1 MAMAVQRL
9 KPGAQTTIGPW
20 IERGF
25 YYDFAT
31 ASSSRSSAA
40 AGEGEEASSS
50 SGSSESSSS
59 SSSSTSLTD
68 TDLPLIK
75 KEMQRIIKA
84 KMPFVREEVSFSE
97 AARRIDAAGEPFKRE
112 ILEGIASKDPTAP
125 ITIYHIGEPGGKD
138 SWWDLCAGPHVAS
151 TGDINANAL
160 DLESVAGAY
169 WRGDEARPQ
178 LQRVYGTAWQTKEQL
193 KAYGQLKAEAAR
205 RDHRKLGT
213 ELDLFSI
220 QDATGP
226 GLVLWH
232 PDGAAV
238 RRIIENYWTDVHV
251 AAGYSLL
258 YTPHVARKD
267 LWKTSGHLDF
277 YGENMFQA
285 MKVEGDEYQLRPMN
299 CPFHIAVYAKKQ
311 RSYRDLPMR
320 VCELGTVYRYERSGT
335 MHGLFRVRGFTQ
347 DDGHVFCLPEQIA
360 PEIENVLELVQQ
372 IMGAF
377 GFDDLEVNLSTRPE
391 KAVGSDEIWATAESA
406 LVAALRARSL
416 DFKVDEGGGA
426 FYGPKIDVKVKDALG
441 RKWQCSTIQLDFNL
455 PERFGLEYVSS
466 EVGAARRRP
475 IMIHRAIFGSLE
487 RFFGILVENY
497 AGAFPLW
504 LAPVQVRLLCVAEP
518 FREHAEALAAR
529 YRAAGLRVRVESGER
544 IAKLI
549 RSAEKA
555 KTPVMCVVGEK
566 EVAEDSL
573 AVRTY
578 AGGDAGSMGSA
589 EVLERVLEAVGE
601 RRAEF

>member
-50 SGSSESSSS
+50 SGSSESSSF

-112 ILEGIASKDPTAP
+112 ILEGIASKNPTAP

-205 RDHRKLGT
+205 RDHR
-213 ELDLFSI
+213 
-220 QDATGP
+220 
-226 GLVLWH
+226 
-232 PDGAAV
+232 
-238 RRIIENYWTDVHV
+238 
-251 AAGYSLL
+251 
-258 YTPHVARKD
+258 
-267 LWKTSGHLDF
+267 
-277 YGENMFQA
+277 
-285 MKVEGDEYQLRPMN
+285 
-299 CPFHIAVYAKKQ
+299 
-311 RSYRDLPMR
+311 
-320 VCELGTVYRYERSGT
+320 
-335 MHGLFRVRGFTQ
+335 
-347 DDGHVFCLPEQIA
+347 
-360 PEIENVLELVQQ
+360 
-372 IMGAF
+372 
-377 GFDDLEVNLSTRPE
+377 
-391 KAVGSDEIWATAESA
+391 
-406 LVAALRARSL
+406 
-416 DFKVDEGGGA
+416 
-426 FYGPKIDVKVKDALG
+426 
-441 RKWQCSTIQLDFNL
+441 
-455 PERFGLEYVSS
+455 
-466 EVGAARRRP
+466 
-475 IMIHRAIFGSLE
+475 
-487 RFFGILVENY
+487 
-497 AGAFPLW
+497 
-504 LAPVQVRLLCVAEP
+504 
-518 FREHAEALAAR
+518 
-529 YRAAGLRVRVESGER
+529 
-544 IAKLI
+544 
-549 RSAEKA
+549 
-555 KTPVMCVVGEK
+555 
-566 EVAEDSL
+566 
-573 AVRTY
+573 
-578 AGGDAGSMGSA
+578 
-589 EVLERVLEAVGE
+589 
-601 RRAEF
+601 

>member
-1 MAMAVQRL
+1 M
-9 KPGAQTTIGPW
+9 
-20 IERGF
+20 
-25 YYDFAT
+25 
-31 ASSSRSSAA
+31 
-40 AGEGEEASSS
+40 
-50 SGSSESSSS
+50 
-59 SSSSTSLTD
+59 
-68 TDLPLIK
+68 
-75 KEMQRIIKA
+75 
-84 KMPFVREEVSFSE
+84 
-97 AARRIDAAGEPFKRE
+97 
-112 ILEGIASKDPTAP
+112 
-125 ITIYHIGEPGGKD
+125 
-138 SWWDLCAGPHVAS
+138 
-151 TGDINANAL
+151 
-160 DLESVAGAY
+160 
-169 WRGDEARPQ
+169 
-178 LQRVYGTAWQTKEQL
+178 
-193 KAYGQLKAEAAR
+193 
-205 RDHRKLGT
+205 
-213 ELDLFSI
+213 
-220 QDATGP
+220 
-226 GLVLWH
+226 LWH

-377 GFDDLEVNLSTRPE
+377 GFVDLEVNLSTRPE

>member
-31 ASSSRSSAA
+31 STSAA
-40 AGEGEEASSS
+40 AAAGSGSEEEASSS
-50 SGSSESSSS
+50 ASS
-59 SSSSTSLTD
+59 SSSSTTTLTD
-68 TDLPLIK
+68 ADLPLIK

-84 KMPFVREEVSFSE
+84 KMPFVREEVSFDE
-97 AARRIDAAGEPFKRE
+97 AVRRIDAAGEPFKKE
-112 ILEGIASKDPTAP
+112 ILEGIAAKDPSAP
-125 ITIYHIGEPGGKD
+125 ITIYHIGEPGGD
-138 SWWDLCAGPHVAS
+138 GSWWDLCAGPHVAS

-238 RRIIENYWTDVHV
+238 RRTIESYWTDVHV

-267 LWKTSGHLDF
+267 MWKTSGHLDF

-285 MKVEGDEYQLRPMN
+285 MQVEGDEYQLRPMN
-299 CPFHIAVYAKKQ
+299 CPFHIAVYQKKQ

-347 DDGHVFCLPEQIA
+347 DDGHIFCLPEQIA
-360 PEIENVLELVQQ
+360 PEIEGVLELVQQ

-377 GFDDLEVNLSTRPE
+377 GFDDLEVNLSTRPD

-406 LVAALRARSL
+406 LVAALKSRNL
-416 DFKVDEGGGA
+416 EFKVDEGGGA
-426 FYGPKIDVKVKDALG
+426 FYGPKIDIKVKDALG

-455 PERFGLEYVSS
+455 PERFGLEYVSAEDS
-466 EVGAARRRP
+466 KRLRP

-497 AGAFPLW
+497 AGAFPPW

-518 FREHAEALAAR
+518 FREHAERVASR
-529 YRAAGLRVRVESGER
+529 FRAAGVRVKVESGER

-578 AGGDAGSMGSA
+578 AGGDAGSMGSG
-589 EVLERVLEAVGE
+589 EVLERVLEAVRE